1 MKRNLLTFI
10 IIALIS
16 VVQPALN
23 TCYCG
28 IPAGDGAPSSPVLHD
43 TGDGIQGDDIKL
55 YPNPAGDHF
64 SLENASK
71 VRGIEIINVV
81 GKTVKVFGDI
91 TTYDN
96 FYIGDLTTGLYMVR
110 VVDMDGK
117 VMKTIRLHKK

>member
-1 MKRNLLTFI
+1 MRKNLLTFI

-16 VVQPALN
+16 AVQPALVF
-23 TCYCG
+23 CYSG
-28 IPAGDGAPSSPVLHD
+28 NLLVSEAFAPISDVSGDSTL
-43 TGDGIQGDDIKL
+43 GDDIKL
-55 YPNPAGDHF
+55 FPNPAGDHF

-81 GKTVKVFGDI
+81 GKTVKIFGEI
-91 TTYDN
+91 TSYDN